1 VDDLARRVPDLRRNE
16 LNMLAHIG
24 ALNSIGGYF
33 GEAQRL
39 HKLEEKLKKDLALE
53 EVTPATKAGV
63 LLMEP
68 NAGLNGLL
76 HPNIRNIGRDERKR
90 IDGHKAML
98 FLKSKLHR
106 RDALWQV
113 ERAAW
118 VEGPLL
124 AAIPDP
130 DSHSPLAQMT
140 SEERLIA
147 DYHGTGLTV
156 GPHPMQYRREE
167 MNRMHVVRAIDLHCV
182 NHGKFVRIAGCVIA
196 RQRPGTANG
205 FIFLSLEDET
215 GISNAIITPDLYDQ
229 NRLLII
235 HERFLL
241 IEGILQNVENVIS
254 VKAMGV
260 SKLEITEAATRSH
273 DFH

>member
-1 VDDLARRVPDLRRNE
+1 
-16 LNMLAHIG
+16 
-24 ALNSIGGYF
+24 LNSTV
-33 GEAQRL
+33 ETVQCQNNV
-39 HKLEEKLKKDLALE
+39 LKKEDSTTWLKLAPL
-53 EVTPATKAGV
+53 PKPHSG
-63 LLMEP
+63 
-68 NAGLNGLL
+68 
-76 HPNIRNIGRDERKR
+76 
-90 IDGHKAML
+90 
-98 FLKSKLHR
+98 KLHR

-118 VEGPLL
+118 TEGPLL
-124 AAIPDP
+124 ADIAEPDL
-130 DSHSPLAQMT
+130 SSPLCPMT
-140 SEERLIA
+140 AEERLVA

-156 GPHPMQYRREE
+156 GPHPMLYRRAE
-167 MNRMHVVRAIDLHCV
+167 MNHMRVIRAIDLKHIR
-182 NHGKFVRIAGCVIA
+182 HGQQVRIAGCVIA

-229 NRLLII
+229 NRLLVI

-254 VKAMGV
+254 VKAMRVG
-260 SKLEITEAATRSH
+260 KLEVTEAATRSH